1 MRSQKAIKQSAT
13 FLTSFLRS
21 SVVLLLI
28 TCWACFS
35 QNFALSAEPGLD
47 VNPDLTETP
56 IIKSSTPRTKIYFYN
71 PEINTARNLVLKNT
85 WDSYL
90 HEKGNFEFQP
100 VENGEDF
107 SKLVHQESNA
117 AFIMAE
123 WLYSEL
129 FAFPNSDKHNV
140 QLAFRGI
147 KNGEDTYKKILV
159 SNKGALDFEKV
170 TIACS
175 GSKARA
181 REVIKSIYPELSS
194 QQLEALKIL
203 LVPKDI
209 DALMAVGY
217 GLAEMALST
226 ELSLSKMS
234 LLNNNLY
241 KDMIVLKESSPLR
254 RSVLIFKSTNSELK
268 ASLAN
273 ALLNM
278 KNHSQGKKALTL
290 LGLDEWKVTDK
301 LVALSHSGLMDEENK
316 KGGQNNDN

>member
-1 MRSQKAIKQSAT
+1 MAES
-13 FLTSFLRS
+13 LT
-21 SVVLLLI
+21 
-28 TCWACFS
+28 
-35 QNFALSAEPGLD
+35 
-47 VNPDLTETP
+47 TEA
-56 IIKSSTPRTKIYFYN
+56 SNPRTKIYFYN

-90 HEKGNFEFQP
+90 HEKGLFEFQP

-107 SKLVHQESNA
+107 SKLVHQEANA
-117 AFIMAE
+117 AFIMAD
-123 WLYSEL
+123 WLYAEL
-129 FAFPNSDKHNV
+129 FPSSKRDKQAI
-140 QLAFRGI
+140 QLAFHGL
-147 KNGEDTYKKILV
+147 KNGEDTYRKILV

-181 REVIKSIYPELSS
+181 REVIQSIYPELSS
-194 QQLEALKIL
+194 EQLETLKIL

-226 ELSLSKMS
+226 EVSLSKMS

-241 KDMIVLKESSPLR
+241 KDMIVLKESRPLR
-254 RSVLIFKSTNSELK
+254 RSVLIFKSTNNALK
-268 ASLAN
+268 ASLKN
-273 ALLNM
+273 VLLSM
-278 KNHSQGKKALTL
+278 KKHPKGEQAMIL
-290 LGLDEWKVTDK
+290 LGLDDWKLNDG
-301 LVALSHSGLMDEENK
+301 LLALSHEDVMDDKNK